1 MVLQEVLYRWKL
13 YKRLTD
19 KEICKRLCM
28 SKPTFYKRKRESGTL
43 TVTELCTLAKAA
55 NLTDEEIVK
64 IVKEA

>member
-1 MVLQEVLYRWKL
+1 
-13 YKRLTD
+13 
-19 KEICKRLCM
+19 M

-64 IVKEA
+64 IVKDA

>member
-1 MVLQEVLYRWKL
+1 MVLQEVLYRWKVS
-13 YKRLTD
+13 KHLTD
-19 KEICKRLCM
+19 KDVCKWLHM

-64 IVKEA
+64 VVKDA

>member
-1 MVLQEVLYRWKL
+1 MVLQEVLYRWKR
-13 YKRLTD
+13 YKHLTD

-28 SKPTFYKRKRESGTL
+28 SKPTLYKRKRESGTL
-43 TVTELCTLAKAA
+43 TVAELCALAKAA